1 MDNNKKLSEGLL
13 RADGINPAG
22 ATESERIAFGKMLD
36 EQSKS
41 KQSRPSVAWS
51 DIWRI
56 IMKSRITKFAAA
68 AAIVAAIV
76 VSVTVWN
83 SSIPTASASAV
94 QVLTDAAKAVGD
106 VQSIHIKARMRTLPH
121 DNFGM
126 IGLKFDF
133 VPIEMWKKVDD
144 AGIMRWRI
152 EKPGRVIVM
161 DGNST
166 TMLIRPNH
174 AVKGE
179 RPYPI
184 GCFDTW
190 YGHLMNVNEIIDNAL
205 KATMNRFSD
214 QLCMRNEVLKDGSE
228 LVLEIESSAQG
239 DFTNDWCK
247 NTFIIESD
255 HKKVYRF
262 EAETKLL
269 KGFEVFVH
277 TDKEDVLVFEVTDI
291 EYNPQIDNG
300 MFMLELPADVIW
312 HQEPKPLAD
321 NEKYEKMTPKE
332 AAEAFFKACAEEN
345 WDEVL
350 KFMSSSRVDDRLKE
364 YYGGLEI
371 ISIGEPFKSGIYAG
385 WLVPYEIRLRPTEI
399 NVRLSKENSAGRFVI
414 TGMYDS
420 KLQLQEEIKWSN
432 EPEIL
437 TDNDTYAKMSPED
450 VAKAYFGA
458 FSRLDFDEMR
468 KFMPESYVASLKG
481 EVREAAK
488 RGIDVQKQLPIV
500 EVGEAFW
507 SAEHSAYFVKCR
519 NLGRVK
525 EWKMGVR
532 NDNPAKRWVVDGG
545 I

>member
-1 MDNNKKLSEGLL
+1 
-13 RADGINPAG
+13 
-22 ATESERIAFGKMLD
+22 
-36 EQSKS
+36 
-41 KQSRPSVAWS
+41 
-51 DIWRI
+51 
-56 IMKSRITKFAAA
+56 
-68 AAIVAAIV
+68 
-76 VSVTVWN
+76 
-83 SSIPTASASAV
+83 
-94 QVLTDAAKAVGD
+94 
-106 VQSIHIKARMRTLPH
+106 
-121 DNFGM
+121 
-126 IGLKFDF
+126 
-133 VPIEMWKKVDD
+133 
-144 AGIMRWRI
+144 
-152 EKPGRVIVM
+152 
-161 DGNST
+161 
-166 TMLIRPNH
+166 
-174 AVKGE
+174 
-179 RPYPI
+179 
-184 GCFDTW
+184 
-190 YGHLMNVNEIIDNAL
+190 
-205 KATMNRFSD
+205 
-214 QLCMRNEVLKDGSE
+214 
-228 LVLEIESSAQG
+228 
-239 DFTNDWCK
+239 
-247 NTFIIESD
+247 
-255 HKKVYRF
+255 VYRF